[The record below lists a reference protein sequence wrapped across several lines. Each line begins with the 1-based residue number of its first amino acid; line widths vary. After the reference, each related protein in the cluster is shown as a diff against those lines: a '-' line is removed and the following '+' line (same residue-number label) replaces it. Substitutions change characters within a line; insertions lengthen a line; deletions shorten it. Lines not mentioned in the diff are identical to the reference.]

1 MLYLILAIISSVLIS
16 VCMRASE
23 KHITNQMGMFAAN
36 YAICSVLSMIYMEW
50 KSIGSIEM
58 NVTPIFLMGGISG
71 ILYLVN
77 FVFLKY
83 NMQKNGIVLSS
94 TFMKLGVLI
103 PTIMAVVVFGET
115 PRALQ
120 VLGIVIAIVAI
131 VVFNFRKDAMNDG
144 TQKYLLLLLLLLSGF
159 TDSMAKIYEQF
170 GDVKGS
176 DIYLLV
182 TFFVAFV
189 IAVILAVRNKL
200 GFHIKDG
207 VYGLLIGIPNYYS
220 ARFLLMALRSVDA
233 VLVYP
238 LYSVAT
244 IILIT
249 VVGVIVFREKLN
261 TQKVVALVLVMI
273 AISLINM

>member
-1 MLYLILAIISSVLIS
+1 MLYLILAIMSSVLIS
-16 VCMRASE
+16 TFMRASE
-23 KHITNQMGMFAAN
+23 KYITNQMGMFAAN
-36 YAICSVLSMIYMEW
+36 YAICSVLSLGYMEW
-50 KSIGSIEM
+50 ESIS
-58 NVTPIFLMGGISG
+58 NVGINFTPIFLMGGISG
-71 ILYLVN
+71 ILYLAN

-103 PTIMAVVVFGET
+103 PTILAVVVFGET
-115 PRALQ
+115 PKLLQ
-120 VLGIVIAIVAI
+120 GLGIVIAIVAI
-131 VVFNFRKDAMNDG
+131 VVFNFQKDAMKDG

-182 TFFVAFV
+182 TFLVAFLL
-189 IAVILAVRNKL
+189 ALILMIRNKM
-200 GFHIKDG
+200 GFHRKDFG
-207 VYGLLIGIPNYYS
+207 YGLLIGIPNYYS

-238 LYSVAT
+238 LYSIAT
-244 IILIT
+244 IILLTI
-249 VVGVIVFREKLN
+249 VGVIIFREKLSV
-261 TQKVVALVLVMI
+261 QKILALVLVMVS
-273 AISLINM
+273 ISLINM

>member
-1 MLYLILAIISSVLIS
+1 MLYLILAIMSSVLIS
-16 VCMRASE
+16 TFMRASE
-23 KHITNQMGMFAAN
+23 KYITNQMGMFAAN
-36 YAICSVLSMIYMEW
+36 YAICSVLSLGYMEW
-50 KSIGSIEM
+50 ESIS
-58 NVTPIFLMGGISG
+58 NVGINFTPIFLMGGISG
-71 ILYLVN
+71 ILYLAN

-115 PRALQ
+115 PKLLQ
-120 VLGIVIAIVAI
+120 GLGIVIAIVAI
-131 VVFNFRKDAMNDG
+131 VVFNFQKDAMKDG

-182 TFFVAFV
+182 TFLVAFLL
-189 IAVILAVRNKL
+189 ALILMIRNKM
-200 GFHIKDG
+200 GFHRKDFG
-207 VYGLLIGIPNYYS
+207 YGLLIGIPNYYS

-238 LYSVAT
+238 LYSIAT
-244 IILIT
+244 IILLTI
-249 VVGVIVFREKLN
+249 VGVIIFREKLSV
-261 TQKVVALVLVMI
+261 QKILALVLVMVS
-273 AISLINM
+273 ISLINM